1 MIGNAPD
8 ANDEDVELMQ
18 KKIETDLSEIVERI
32 LLQNTDIV
40 DDKCADQIDFATFLE
55 IYAAIAECKSS
66 HLSSSQS
73 IPASPTIVCD
83 STIASP
89 EKKRKETEDVEE
101 KVKKSQKKL

>member
-8 ANDEDVELMQ
+8 VNDEDIELIQ
-18 KKIETDLSEIVERI
+18 KKIEADLSEIVERI
-32 LLQNTDIV
+32 LLQNADII

-83 STIASP
+83 STIRS
-89 EKKRKETEDVEE
+89 KRKDTEDVEE